1 MIIPWGTDAP
11 IYHRPIA
18 TMGVIAVNVVL
29 YLLVP
34 GEATENLALTIGGGI
49 HPLQWVVSNFL
60 HSGIFELAGN
70 MLFLWTFGLVVEGKI
85 GGLRF
90 VLIYLLMGTLL
101 AGAMQCLVSSEQEVR
116 LLGSSAVVFGLMGIC
131 LVWAPRN
138 EVTCILWVRLTP
150 IEFDLSILWFAAM
163 YIALD
168 VLSGGLSGVLRASLT
183 NLSTRVIV
191 AVELNHTFGA
201 LLGVLIGAGML
212 RFQWVDCENWDL
224 LAVLQRRA
232 GRPKGTETRTRK
244 AKRPDRRLETPT
256 SKASRRSEGRSS
268 KGRSRGGPTS
278 IEDASA
284 VVLRAF
290 RGHLEFEETEAA
302 LAVYKKARRAPVPW
316 HPPEPDWRELIEALL
331 RIQRHDDAVDVMR
344 DYVRE
349 QPDPSPRVVLKLA
362 QVLIQNQGRPQQAI
376 KLLNRFPEGSLPPKL
391 EEIRGRLRQ
400 RAEYLREEGPLELDE
415 DLL

>member
-18 TMGVIAVNVVL
+18 TIGMIAVNLAL

-34 GEATENLALTIGGGI
+34 SEAYQDFALTIGGGI
-49 HPLQWVVSNFL
+49 HPLQWLVSNFL
-60 HSGIFELAGN
+60 HSGFFEVAGN
-70 MLFLWTFGLVVEGKI
+70 MLFLWTFGFVVEGKI

-90 VLIYLLMGTLL
+90 VLIYLLLGTAL

-116 LLGSSAVVFGLMGIC
+116 LLGSSTVVFGLMGIC

-163 YIALD
+163 YIAFD

-183 NLSTRVIV
+183 NLSTKVIV
-191 AVELNHTFGA
+191 AIELDHTFGA
-201 LLGVLIGAGML
+201 LLGMLIGALML
-212 RFQWVDCENWDL
+212 KLRWVDCEDWDL
-224 LAVLQRRA
+224 FAVLQRRA
-232 GRPKGTETRTRK
+232 GRPKGSGTRTRK
-244 AKRPDRRLETPT
+244 AKRPDRRLGKPGRE
-256 SKASRRSEGRSS
+256 ASPRSEGGAK
-268 KGRSRGGPTS
+268 KGRGRGGTTS
-278 IEDASA
+278 IEDPSA

-290 RGHLEFEETEAA
+290 RGHLEYEEIEAA
-302 LAVYKKARRAPVPW
+302 LGVYRKARRAPVPW
-316 HPPEPDWRELIEALL
+316 HPPEPDWRELIEALV
-331 RIQRHDDAVDVMR
+331 RIQRYDDAVAVMR

-349 QPDPSPRVVLKLA
+349 QSDPSPRVVLKLA
-362 QVLIQNQGRPQQAI
+362 QILIQNQGRPQQAI

-391 EEIRGRLRQ
+391 EEIRARLME

-415 DLL
+415 DVL

>member
-18 TMGVIAVNVVL
+18 TIGMIVVNVAL

-34 GEATENLALTIGGGI
+34 GEVSENLALAIGGGI
-49 HPLQWVVSNFL
+49 HPLQWVSSNFL
-60 HSGIFELAGN
+60 HRGIFELAGN

-90 VLIYLLMGTLL
+90 ILIYLLLGTVL
-101 AGAMQCLVSSEQEVR
+101 AGAMQGLVSSEQEVR
-116 LLGSSAVVFGLMGIC
+116 LLGSSVVVFGLMGIC

-183 NLSTRVIV
+183 NLSTEVIV
-191 AVELNHTFGA
+191 AIELDHSFGA
-201 LLGVLIGAGML
+201 VLGMLIGAVML
-212 RFQWVDCENWDL
+212 KLRWVDCEDWDL

-232 GRPKGTETRTRK
+232 GRPKSSGTRTRK
-244 AKRPDRRLETPT
+244 AKRPDRRLETSPR
-256 SKASRRSEGRSS
+256 KASPRSEGRSS
-268 KGRSRGGPTS
+268 KDRGKRGATS
-278 IEDASA
+278 FEDASA
-284 VVLRAF
+284 VVLRAL
-290 RGHLEFEETEAA
+290 RGHLEFDETEAA
-302 LAVYKKARRAPVPW
+302 LGVYKKARLAPVPW
-316 HPPEPDWRELIEALL
+316 HPPEPDWRELIEALV
-331 RIQRHDDAVDVMR
+331 RIQRHDDAVTVMR

-391 EEIRGRLRQ
+391 EEIRGRLME